1 VKLSV
6 VIPALDEASNLA
18 RLLPDLDRACPGA
31 ELLVVDGGSRDGTA
45 AVVAGRPGV
54 RLVPGARGRARQMNA
69 GARGAAGDVLL
80 FLHADTWLPDGATAL
95 IEGALADPAVVG
107 GRFDVRFD
115 SSRHLMKMIAW
126 FMNGSALKGATYLTP
141 QNAGDPAWAVVG
153 AGDVNGDGKPDLLW
167 RRVTDGGLAVWY
179 MNGTT
184 ASVLAMITWSN
195 APLEWSTIQSH
206 SSSSIIWR
214 RPSESTRAA
223 RESSTSRRVSP
234 KSRWNA
240 QRLAADSRSHVW
252 ARRRSSDP
260 ASCSALTCG

>member
-31 ELLVVDGGSRDGTA
+31 VLLVVDGGSRDGTA
-45 AVVAGRPGV
+45 VVVAGRPGV
-54 RLVPGARGRARQMNA
+54 RLVPSARGRARQMNA

-126 FMNGSALKGATYLTP
+126 FMNARSRATSICT
-141 QNAGDPAWAVVG
+141 GDQAIFV
-153 AGDVNGDGKPDLLW
+153 
-167 RRVTDGGLAVWY
+167 R
-179 MNGTT
+179 
-184 ASVLAMITWSN
+184 
-195 APLEWSTIQSH
+195 
-206 SSSSIIWR
+206 
-214 RPSESTRAA
+214 RAA
-223 RESSTSRRVSP
+223 FEAVGGYPDIPLMEDIELSRRL
-234 KSRWNA
+234 RA
-240 QRLAADSRSHVW
+240 RGRLAALR
-252 ARRRSSDP
+252 ARVTTSARKWEREGPLRTIGLMWTLRLLHFFGVAP
-260 ASCSALTCG
+260 ARLHRWYYGAPKEPS